1 MTNVAARGSKIT
13 TDLRGPQPDT
23 ILSFGP
29 FRLAPLRKAL
39 FENECPLRLRSRALD
54 ILTLLVRRAGGVVTK
69 EEIIREVWPDT
80 FVEETNLRVNIAA
93 LRKALGDGRD
103 GRRYIVNIPGRGYCF
118 TAPVSC
124 LNVAPFFEAKIAS
137 TPSASNLPTRI
148 TRVIGRDDVVA
159 TVSELLAEH
168 RFVTIVGPGG
178 IG

>member
-1 MTNVAARGSKIT
+1 MGCRDRISKAPRRSSSAAQMTRTMSCLLPSCFRDATRMTNVAARGSKTT
-13 TDLRGPQPDT
+13 TDLGGPQPDA

-29 FRLAPLRKAL
+29 FRLAPLKKAL
-39 FENECPLRLRSRALD
+39 FENECPLRLGSRALD

-124 LNVAPFFEAKIAS
+124 LNVAPFFEAKIS
-137 TPSASNLPTRI
+137 DRP
-148 TRVIGRDDVVA
+148 
-159 TVSELLAEH
+159 
-168 RFVTIVGPGG
+168 
-178 IG
+178 

>member
-1 MTNVAARGSKIT
+1 M
-13 TDLRGPQPDT
+13 
-23 ILSFGP
+23 
-29 FRLAPLRKAL
+29 
-39 FENECPLRLRSRALD
+39 
-54 ILTLLVRRAGGVVTK
+54 TK

-148 TRVIGRDDVVA
+148 TRVIGRDDEDILNPGDRRGRTDDDA
-159 TVSELLAEH
+159 RASTERANLAEYLW
-168 RFVTIVGPGG
+168 RWTVEPGSA
-178 IG
+178 